1 MVDPTVF
8 QPAPVTVMIDAAVP
22 QEETIVVD
30 ELPDE
35 CPRCGSDD
43 MVFGYGLAG
52 GGFGS
57 YLACEC
63 GALIKEMEPEE

>member
-1 MVDPTVF
+1 MSIL
-8 QPAPVTVMIDAAVP
+8 IDAATP
-22 QEETIVVD
+22 NEETIVVD

-35 CPRCGSDD
+35 CPRCGRDD
-43 MVFGYGLAG
+43 MLPGYGLAG

-63 GALIKEMEPEE
+63 GALIKEMDPEQ